1 MGLFEGK
8 SPAERNKIIIAIVL
22 GTLAV
27 ISLTYTFGGIFFPSK
42 QTATTASTT
51 PSPNA
56 SETPAPEEVTEIAR
70 LPEQNAIDNEYAS
83 IPISYLG
90 SNAFSVPVTGRNIFA
105 FWEPGDPTPV
115 PFRPPPTPPTPTPF
129 VPPTPREYNVFL
141 SFVTPQSVYAG
152 SKKFRLE
159 VNGDKFRPDSRIVF
173 NGAPLPTTFISP
185 QRLSAEVPE
194 SLISRPYTGSIM
206 VDTPG
211 TEFYSRQIAFNVQDP
226 PKPQFEYIGMIARRH
241 YNNDTAYFQEKGSTS
256 GDPFSARLN
265 DIVQGRFRVISI
277 SSKEVEFQDTQLGF
291 RHKLQLL
298 RPAPGTAGGASPS
311 GYDDGGDGNDGG
323 FTIDGSDSSDNPPPV
338 TSIPGIPDNIRRATP
353 RPRPNNPTN
362 QQDQKIDPDD
372 IEPPS

>member
-1 MGLFEGK
+1 MGLFDGK
-8 SPAERNKIIIAIVL
+8 SPSERNKIIAAIVL

-42 QTATTASTT
+42 RPSTTASVT
-51 PSPNA
+51 PSPDA
-56 SETPAPEEVTEIAR
+56 SATATPAEVTEVSR

-83 IPISYLG
+83 IPISYGG

-129 VPPTPREYNVFL
+129 VPPPPREYKVFL
-141 SFVTPQSVYAG
+141 SFVTPQNVYAG

-159 VNGDKFRPDSRIVF
+159 VNGDKFLPDSRIVF

-185 QRLSAEVPE
+185 QRLSAEIPE
-194 SLISRPYTGSIM
+194 SLIARPYTGSIM

-211 TEFYSRQIAFNVQDP
+211 TEFYSRQIPFNVQDP
-226 PKPQFEYIGMIARRH
+226 PRPQFEYIGMIARRH
-241 YNNDTAYFQEKGSTS
+241 YNNDTAYFQEKGATS

-265 DIVQGRFRVISI
+265 DIIQGRFRVVSI
-277 SSKEVEFQDTQLGF
+277 SAKEVEFQDTQLGF

-298 RPAPGTAGGASPS
+298 RPSPGTGGGTSPS
-311 GYDDGGDGNDGG
+311 GYDDGNDGG
-323 FTIDGSDSSDNPPPV
+323 FTIDSPDSSSDDLPPPSS
-338 TSIPGIPDNIRRATP
+338 SIPGIPDNIRRATP
-353 RPRPNNPTN
+353 RPRPNNPTLP
-362 QQDQKIDPDD
+362 QDQKIDPDD